1 MREARLYSQAE
12 GGYVDCHLCS
22 FRCHIADGH
31 RGVCGVRE
39 NIGGILNTAV
49 YGRLIAE
56 HIDPIEKKPL
66 FHFQPASRSYSIATV
81 GCNFRCLHCQ
91 NSDISQMPR
100 DQKRVIGELVS
111 SEEVVNEA
119 LATGCTSIS
128 YTYTEPTIFFEYAWD
143 TGMMARE
150 KGIKNIFVT
159 NGYMTSECIGELKG
173 MLDGANVDIKA
184 FTEGFYKKVCGARLA
199 PVLESVELMRKAGI
213 WVELTTLVI
222 PTMNDSEE
230 ELRSLAR
237 WIAKTDKTMPW
248 HISAFHPSYK
258 MQDLPP
264 TPASTLRRAREIG
277 LEEGLRYVYT
287 GNIPGDK
294 GESTYCYK
302 CGEMLI
308 ERFGFTVKKNSIT
321 DSACPKCSAPI
332 DGVDL

>member
-1 MREARLYSQAE
+1 MREARLYTQAE
-12 GGYVDCHLCS
+12 GGYVDCRLCS

-39 NIGGILNTAV
+39 NIGGILNTSV

-66 FHFQPASRSYSIATV
+66 FHFLPASTSYSIATV

-91 NSDISQMPR
+91 NADISQMPR
-100 DQKRVIGELVS
+100 DQKKIIGELVS
-111 SEEVVNEA
+111 CEEVVNEA
-119 LATGCTSIS
+119 LATGCASIS
-128 YTYTEPTIFFEYAWD
+128 YTYTEPTIFFEYAFD
-143 TGMMARE
+143 IGVMAHE
-150 KGIKNIFVT
+150 KGIKNVFVT
-159 NGYMTSECIGELKG
+159 NGYMTGECIDELNG
-173 MLDGANVDIKA
+173 VLDGANVDIKA

-199 PVLESVELMRKAGI
+199 PVLESVERMRKLGI

-230 ELRSLAR
+230 ELRGLAR

-248 HISAFHPSYK
+248 HLSAFHPAYK
-258 MQDLPP
+258 MKDLPP
-264 TPASTLRRAREIG
+264 TPVATLHRAREIG

-287 GNIPGDK
+287 GNIPGDA

-302 CGEMLI
+302 CGTRLI
-308 ERFGFTVKKNSIT
+308 ERIGFAVKKNSIR